1 MLPLTARLESGLA
14 PFFDRRREQGRSRF
28 GGGSQRVEGSKKRAQ
43 GSTGEEK
50 KSLRGLREQTGST
63 LRQCKSVAVQRRSR
77 ADSEIYLSSLRL
89 ELPLVLVTEA
99 SSAAGGAPAWR

>member
-1 MLPLTARLESGLA
+1 MLPLAARLESGPA
-14 PFFDRRREQGRSRF
+14 PFFDREREQGRF
-28 GGGSQRVEGSKKRAQ
+28 GGSSQRVEGSKKRAQ

-50 KSLRGLREQTGST
+50 KSLREQTGST
-63 LRQCKSVAVQRRSR
+63 LRQCKGVAVQRRSR
-77 ADSEIYLSSLRL
+77 ADSGMYFISSLRL